1 MLLSELYAILK
12 ELHFPL
18 AYHHFEEGSRP
29 RPPYL
34 VYLVTDSDNHGADN
48 WSYHKQNNLQVELYT
63 TKKDLATEQRVESSF
78 DSYRIYFEKVETY
91 ISSEKLYQV
100 TYYITLHGG

>member
-1 MLLSELYAILK
+1 MLLSEVYTLLK
-12 ELHFPL
+12 ELQFPL

-48 WSYHKQNNLQVELYT
+48 WTYHKQNNLQVELYT
-63 TKKDLATEQRVESSF
+63 TKKDLETEQKVESVF
-78 DSYRIYFEKVETY
+78 DSHLKKKKKVETH
-91 ISSEKLYQV
+91 ISSEKLYQI
-100 TYYITLHGG
+100 TYYITLYGG

>member
-1 MLLSELYAILK
+1 MLLSEVYTLLK
-12 ELHFPL
+12 ELQFPL

-48 WSYHKQNNLQVELYT
+48 WTYHKQNNLQVELYT
-63 TKKDLATEQRVESSF
+63 TKKDLATEQRVESLFSLVANSRERF
-78 DSYRIYFEKVETY
+78 KFFLAIFSRPLI
-91 ISSEKLYQV
+91 ICACAW
-100 TYYITLHGG
+100 